1 MMEIQNCTAS
11 SFKAKT
17 SSLWP
22 QKLDEAA
29 FWLLA
34 LGAGLSAFRPV
45 AHYAPWGIAL
55 LLVLVQRVLWRVP
68 LTPRFSPGG
77 RRLFLFVCLLTVWCA
92 IGPALGTPE
101 TPVGE
106 WVHGWSFFL
115 DFLVGTWLSA
125 RLCGSLDRQQKL
137 RWVLFAGFLV
147 ISAVYCTRPLF
158 FRDGYMNNGDD
169 LGYWGL
175 LISLVVYDRG
185 LDVLGWKLAGFWK
198 RAGQVLFSAACCIVG
213 TGVTFLSFSLG
224 AWGIA
229 AIQAGILLL
238 LSRLPWKKV
247 LDAFIAL
254 SLVAALWT
262 VILQMPRFHDI
273 AEMSHLEVVQA
284 TALKDNNARNFTSGR
299 STIWRV
305 TSELVRQK
313 PWTGRANNFAS
324 EYSRLANE
332 MTKQFHFL
340 PKDLT
345 ATYSHNLYL
354 DLLYRGGVP
363 ALLIFAFFIGGSIWL
378 AWSILKKSPGNRWAI
393 MIFAFTTSQLAFSLV
408 NSFFQ
413 FRRDMGCV
421 TWVIFGVLT
430 VLRSGEAEPEQPPA
444 IGEKELSE

>member
-1 MMEIQNCTAS
+1 MEIGNCVAS
-11 SFKAKT
+11 PSKAQRPYFC
-17 SSLWP
+17 P

-55 LLVLVQRVLWRVP
+55 LLVLVQRFAWGVS
-68 LTPRFSPGG
+68 LTPRFSAGG
-77 RRLFLFVCLLTVWCA
+77 RWIFLLTCLLTIWCA

-106 WVHGWSFFL
+106 WAHGWSFIL
-115 DFLVGTWLSA
+115 DFFIGTWLSA
-125 RLCGSLDRQQKL
+125 RLCGSLNRQQKL

-147 ISAVYCTRPLF
+147 ISAVYCTRLLF

-169 LGYWGL
+169 LGYWGV

-198 RAGQVLFSAACCIVG
+198 RAGQVLFSAACCIIG

-229 AIQAGILLL
+229 AIQAGILLW
-238 LSRLPWKKV
+238 LSRLSWKKV
-247 LDAFIAL
+247 LETFIAL

-262 VILQMPRFHDI
+262 VILQMLCFHDI
-273 AEMSHLEVVQA
+273 AEMFQKEIAQA
-284 TALKDNNARNFTSGR
+284 TALTNSDVSHFTSGR